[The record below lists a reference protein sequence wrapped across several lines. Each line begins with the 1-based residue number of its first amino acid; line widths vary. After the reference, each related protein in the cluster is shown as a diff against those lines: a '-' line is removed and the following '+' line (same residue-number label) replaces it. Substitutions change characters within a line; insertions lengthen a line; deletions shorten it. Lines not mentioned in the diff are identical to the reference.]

1 MSIKI
6 NTEEYEIIKQLGKG
20 GFGEVY
26 LVSNKK
32 DNKKYAVKK
41 IVINN
46 LAEDKIKGIENE
58 AIILSS
64 ISSEHIVKY
73 YDSFMDS
80 HCFYILMEYCE
91 NDLKKFIN
99 EHKGKNEFLDENIIY
114 NIVLEICLGIKEI
127 HKHNLIHRDLKPE
140 NIFINKDNKIKIG
153 DFGISKQLNINQ
165 KYAFSAIGTNY
176 YMAPEIIKG
185 EKYNNKIDIWA
196 LGCIIY
202 ELFTFNICFE
212 SESLLGLVNAIL
224 EKNHGK
230 IDLKKYNLKW
240 QNLIDLLLKKDY
252 KERPNID
259 EVYNYVNNILKKE
272 VISKIDI
279 NYYKKL
285 KKISDE
291 ELKYLNVQGVKF
303 YYIQSKI
310 LFFYNFLS
318 K

>member
-291 ELKYLNVQGVKF
+291 ELKYLNAQGVKF